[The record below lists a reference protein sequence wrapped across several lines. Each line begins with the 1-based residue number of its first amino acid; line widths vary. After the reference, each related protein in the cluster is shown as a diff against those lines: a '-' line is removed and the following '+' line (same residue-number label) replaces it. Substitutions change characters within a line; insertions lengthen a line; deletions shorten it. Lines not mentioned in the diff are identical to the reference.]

1 LRGWDKGVNFKQKY
15 AGVYILPKKI
25 KTFPQP
31 IFERKKLFH
40 SFRKDLLVTFG
51 KVFVILRWKHF
62 HKISDFG
69 NFSRTKKILFWKIF
83 IPENMITIT
92 LMQEF

>member
-15 AGVYILPKKI
+15 AGVYIFQKKV
-25 KTFPQP
+25 KTFPDP
-31 IFERKKLFH
+31 IRKKLFQ
-40 SFRKDLLVTFG
+40 SFRKDLVTFG
-51 KVFVILRWKHF
+51 KVFVIFRWKF
-62 HKISDFG
+62 FNKISDFG
-69 NFSRTKKILFWKIF
+69 KFSSTKKGLIWKMF